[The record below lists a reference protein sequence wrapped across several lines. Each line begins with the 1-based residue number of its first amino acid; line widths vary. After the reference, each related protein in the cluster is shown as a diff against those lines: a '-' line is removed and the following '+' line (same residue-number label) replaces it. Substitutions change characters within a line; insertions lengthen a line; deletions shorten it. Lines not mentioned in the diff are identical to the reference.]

1 MNSKLLFGVLLTLI
15 LCLSAA
21 GCTAATTNTAPYEL
35 AGTWVSVDSG
45 SPVTSDL
52 ILVCYENGTAKLT
65 GSFSGGGMSKNL
77 SANLTWEYVS
87 GSQYAGKSG
96 DNSLPISL
104 SGNTITITVN
114 PKKIGIADYDID
126 YELSMT
132 RSPTSPDAVVGL
144 WNGTIDGNVPNE
156 IMIDFLKDGT
166 GSISVI
172 YYLGDTAKQEKT
184 DITWEYVS
192 VNVYQAKYGST
203 IAPLGLYDDMLTIS
217 LIPSAF
223 IPGTSDSPV
232 TVVTKSFILPTPYI
246 ESPV

>member
-15 LCLSAA
+15 VCVSAA
-21 GCTAATTNTAPYEL
+21 GCIASTTNTAPYEL

-52 ILVCYENGTAKLT
+52 TLVCYENGTAKLT

-77 SANLTWEYVS
+77 SATLTWEYVS
-87 GSQYAGKSG
+87 GNQYVGKGG
-96 DNSLPISL
+96 DSSLPISL

-114 PKKIGIADYDID
+114 PKKMGIADYDLD
-126 YELSMT
+126 YELSMN
-132 RSPTSPDAVVGL
+132 RLAASPDALVGL
-144 WNGTIDGNVPNE
+144 WNGTIEGNVPNE
-156 IMIDFLKDGT
+156 VMIDFLNDGT

-172 YYLGDTAKQEKT
+172 YYQGDTAKQEKK
-184 DITWEYVS
+184 DITWKY
-192 VNVYQAKYGST
+192 VNVNTYQAKYGST
-203 IAPLGLYDDMLTIS
+203 IAPLGLYGDLLTIQ
-217 LIPSAF
+217 IVPSAF

-232 TVVTKSFILPTPYI
+232 TVSTKSFILPTPYI